1 MKLQTLYKITTVAA
15 ALVLAGCGGD
25 IKISPTVNDNSTINN
40 PPASGG
46 NNGGGNDGGGD
57 TNENLCAVHNGVQ
70 GAFDGRDCE
79 YNLEFASRNVEIT
92 EDIRFVEL
100 PNGGVH
106 VFDGALLIGKDCD
119 TTTTCSIDENGPVMT
134 VEPGATL
141 AFTSGEAI
149 VRVARGAK
157 LNAIGTFDKPIA
169 FTSANAFTRFDV
181 VGDGPRFADWGGIII
196 NGQGIT
202 NQCTDAQRDAETCN
216 VPSEGIVSYYGGN
229 DNADDSGSMKYV
241 KIWYAGSGPR
251 AGGDGDDLNSLTLN
265 AVGAGSSYEYIH
277 IHQGYDDG
285 IEFFGGAANIKHV
298 VVTDTQDDSIDI
310 DSGWQGNA
318 QFIYVKHGTVNVD
331 GVDVYMGNG
340 GFESD
345 GESNAGAEYS
355 QAPASRPTIANVT
368 VVTTDGLSTRD
379 NDPSTA
385 MKFDDNFQ
393 GQLYNFLL
401 VKEDVSTNDTRCILF
416 TSDGE
421 KGVVD
426 GDLNFYNSVMA
437 CVAENEF
444 NSNQLFAD
452 GTSRQEWFD
461 NGGLNSRVGGNASV
475 FAADGFSTDMNSGD
489 ISITANDLS
498 ELDNDFFERVDFI
511 GAVSST
517 DTSSQWYQWIQTAL
531 AVAEQD

>member
-1 MKLQTLYKITTVAA
+1 MKLQTLFKVTAIAS
-15 ALVLAGCGGD
+15 ALALAGCGGD
-25 IKISPTVNDNSTINN
+25 ISVNPTVNDNSTNNSGNTVNN
-40 PPASGG
+40 PPAEG
-46 NNGGGNDGGGD
+46 GGGD
-57 TNENLCAVHNGVQ
+57 SGTENICAVHNGVQ

-92 EDIRFVEL
+92 EDVTFAEL
-100 PNGGVH
+100 PDGGVH
-106 VFDGALLIGKDCD
+106 VFDGALLIGEDCD
-119 TTTTCSIDENGPVMT
+119 TTTACSIEENGPVMT

-149 VRVARGAK
+149 IRVARGAK
-157 LNAIGTFDKPIA
+157 LNAIGTFDKPVT

-181 VGDGPRFADWGGIII
+181 VGNGPRFADWGGIIV

-202 NQCTDAQRDAETCN
+202 NQCTDAQRDANTCN
-216 VPSEGIVSYYGGN
+216 VASEGIVSYYGGN
-229 DNADDSGSMKYV
+229 DNADDSGSMKYA

-265 AVGAGSSYEYIH
+265 AVGSGSSYEFVH

-285 IEFFGGAANIKHV
+285 IEFFGGAANVKHV
-298 VVTDTQDDSIDI
+298 VFTDTQDDSMDI
-310 DSGWQGNA
+310 DAGWQGNA
-318 QFIYVKHGTVNVD
+318 QFLFIKHGTVNVD
-331 GVDVYMGNG
+331 GTDVFMGNG
-340 GFESD
+340 GFEAD
-345 GESNAGAEYS
+345 GEKNSGPDYS
-355 QAPASRPTIANVT
+355 QAPTSRPNIANVT

-401 VKEDVSTNDTRCILF
+401 VKDDVSTNDTRCILF
-416 TSDGE
+416 TGDGE
-421 KGVVD
+421 LGVTG
-426 GDLNFYNSVMA
+426 GDLNFFNSAMA

-444 NSNQLFAD
+444 TSSALFAD

-461 NGGLNSRVGGNASV
+461 NGGVNARLGGNASV
-475 FAADGFSTDMNSGD
+475 FAADGFSTDMSSAD
-489 ISITANDLS
+489 ITVTANDLS
-498 ELDNDFFERVDFI
+498 ALGNSFFDTVDYI

-517 DTSSQWYQWIQTAL
+517 DTSSEWYQWVQTAL
-531 AVAEQD
+531 TAAEQD